1 MMTNSTIKVYD
12 EALHLQVE
20 EYMAAHRAF
29 TGADGREAWPEA
41 APAINQYLSRKYRGQ
56 RGKS

>member
-20 EYMAAHRAF
+20 EYMAAHR
-29 TGADGREAWPEA
+29 
-41 APAINQYLSRKYRGQ
+41 LSQEQMLSLIHISEPTRH
-56 RGKS
+56 